1 VAHAGTPAG
10 IHDRLTGTWHSTLTL
25 FPLVGLAAFYWFGIG
40 WLSSPHL

>member
-10 IHDRLTGTWHSTLTL
+10 IHDRLTGTWHSTYIVS
-25 FPLVGLAAFYWFGIG
+25 LVGLAAFYWFGIG

>member
-10 IHDRLTGTWHSTLTL
+10 IHDRLLGLGTALTL